1 MKNFKEITVFN
12 KKYFK
17 ILIVFAFLFQAAL
30 FGQEGVS
37 KSGTTAAK
45 FLSIGVGPR
54 ANAMGGAF
62 AAVANDA
69 SAMYWNPS
77 GIAFA
82 ENFEGIFTY
91 TEMFADINL
100 NYFGIVIPTGESGN
114 IGINVT
120 ALNIGEMDVTTEELP
135 EGTGET
141 FTAGSYAFGIT
152 YARFITDKFVVGAT
166 IKYIRENIYNSSAEG
181 LAIDI
186 GTIFTTPFYGIKFA
200 SSITNFGTKM
210 NITGDDL
217 LVRYDQDETTRGNN
231 ETVDAKLSTDNFEL
245 PLRLQIGISKEL
257 LFADGQRFTLA
268 VDANYPNDNNQWV
281 NVGGELAL
289 FNNLFF
295 LRGGYK
301 SLFLDDSQEGLTFG
315 VGLKYDQSNVL
326 GIEIDYAYQQLEYL
340 DNTHSFGLILSF

>member
-1 MKNFKEITVFN
+1 MFIKQYLKV
-12 KKYFK
+12 
-17 ILIVFAFLFQAAL
+17 LIVFILLMQTNLFAQ
-30 FGQEGVS
+30 GEVS

-62 AAVANDA
+62 TAVANDA
-69 SAMYWNPS
+69 SSMYWNPS
-77 GIAFA
+77 GIAYA

-100 NYFGIVIPTGESGN
+100 NYFGVVIPTGESGN

-152 YARFITDKFVVGAT
+152 YARFITDNFAVGVN
-166 IKYIRENIYNSSAEG
+166 IKYVRENIYNSSAEG

-186 GTIFTTPFYGIKFA
+186 GTIFNTPFYGIKFA

-257 LFADGQRFTLA
+257 VFAENQKFTLA
-268 VDANYPNDNNQWV
+268 VDANYPNDNDQWI

-289 FNNLFF
+289 FNNLVF

-301 SLFLDDSQEGLTFG
+301 ALFLDDSQEGLTLG

-326 GIEIDYAYQQLEYL
+326 GIQVDYAYQHLEYL
-340 DNTHSFGLILSF
+340 DNTHSFGIILSF